1 MTENRIRLYF
11 PTVFTCPTC
20 FFNTA
25 DNLTS
30 SACCGDLIVLS
41 PISKSLVYPIWA
53 ALQPKYCM
61 ILDIWACVY
70 ARSLKP
76 RNFFLRHAE
85 RYNGQLR
92 YESPFPSCA
101 QFWHRQLEIH
111 NNSKGKKQ
119 LTNTHQ
125 LVAASARRG
134 CFMEPG
140 VAQSA
145 GLDRLITK
153 CFITGTPVPKKVN
166 TPAPLLLLQLQEDTL
181 PSLNPGS
188 PGNSANLWT
197 HLEVCVKPRDDTD
210 HTNPEVKWR
219 QLFV

>member
-1 MTENRIRLYF
+1 MVI
-11 PTVFTCPTC
+11 
-20 FFNTA
+20 
-25 DNLTS
+25 S
-30 SACCGDLIVLS
+30 LS
-41 PISKSLVYPIWA
+41 YLLSQSRWFIPS
-53 ALQPKYCM
+53 
-61 ILDIWACVY
+61 
-70 ARSLKP
+70 KP
-76 RNFFLRHAE
+76 RCSQNIAWFWIFEPASTRVRSSPETFFLRHAE

-119 LTNTHQ
+119 LTKTHQ

-153 CFITGTPVPKKVN
+153 CSITGTPVPKKVN

-181 PSLNPGS
+181 PSLNRGS

-219 QLFV
+219 QLFL